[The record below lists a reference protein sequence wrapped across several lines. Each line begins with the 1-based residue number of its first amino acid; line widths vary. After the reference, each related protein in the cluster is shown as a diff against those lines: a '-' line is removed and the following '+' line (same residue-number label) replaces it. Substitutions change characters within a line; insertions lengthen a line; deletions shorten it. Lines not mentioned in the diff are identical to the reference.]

1 MIIGLNHR
9 LYEFTKERILD
20 SNFTK
25 KFHLNNK
32 LIEKK
37 LIDHKSGS
45 SENGFILWKLLQLAI
60 WMEIRE

>member
-1 MIIGLNHR
+1 MPSKILDGPKTGFGVPYDYWIKSS

-32 LIEKK
+32 LIEK
-37 LIDHKSGS
+37 I
-45 SENGFILWKLLQLAI
+45 N
-60 WMEIRE
+60 